1 MTRTPVSTKNAP
13 AVPSNLMNQAI
24 IANGFVF
31 TSGGV
36 AMDPQTGK
44 IIDGDI
50 EAHTVS
56 QTWDPNLAIYPS
68 MQWLTN
74 ILQRQIIRNLGAIL
88 DEAGSSLNDVVEVN
102 IYLSDMKYYAKM
114 NEVYAEY
121 WGDLKPAR
129 TCVAVKSLPM
139 NANIEIKCVGVVT
152 RTKSKL

>member
-1 MTRTPVSTKNAP
+1 MEMNRVRVSTKNAP

-24 IANGFVF
+24 IANDFVF

-36 AMDPQTGK
+36 AMDPKTGK

-50 EAHTVS
+50 EAHT
-56 QTWDPNLAIYPS
+56 
-68 MQWLTN
+68 
-74 ILQRQIIRNLGAIL
+74 RQIIRNLDAIL

-129 TCVAVKSLPM
+129 TCVAIKSLPM

-152 RTKSKL
+152 RIKSKL

>member
-1 MTRTPVSTKNAP
+1 MTRTPVSTKKAP
-13 AVPSNLMNQAI
+13 AVPSSLMNQAI

-36 AMDPQTGK
+36 AMDPETGK

-50 EAHTVS
+50 EAHT
-56 QTWDPNLAIYPS
+56 AK
-68 MQWLTN
+68 

-121 WGDLKPAR
+121 WGELKPAR

-139 NANIEIKCVGVVT
+139 NADIEIKCVGIVT
-152 RTKSKL
+152 RPKSKL

>member
-1 MTRTPVSTKNAP
+1 MTRTPVSAKNAP
-13 AVPSNLMNQAI
+13 AVPKNLMNQAI

-36 AMDPQTGK
+36 AMDPKTGK

-50 EAHTVS
+50 EAHT
-56 QTWDPNLAIYPS
+56 
-68 MQWLTN
+68 
-74 ILQRQIIRNLGAIL
+74 RQIIRNLGAIL

-129 TCVAVKSLPM
+129 T
-139 NANIEIKCVGVVT
+139 
-152 RTKSKL
+152 

>member
-1 MTRTPVSTKNAP
+1 MTRTPVSTKKAP
-13 AVPSNLMNQAI
+13 AVPPNLMNQAI

-36 AMDPQTGK
+36 AMDPETGK

-50 EAHTVS
+50 EAHTA
-56 QTWDPNLAIYPS
+56 N
-68 MQWLTN
+68 
-74 ILQRQIIRNLGAIL
+74 
-88 DEAGSSLNDVVEVN
+88 EAGSSLNDVVEVN

-139 NANIEIKCVGVVT
+139 NANIEIKCVGIVT
-152 RTKSKL
+152 KPKSKL

>member
-1 MTRTPVSTKNAP
+1 MTRTPVSAKKAP

-36 AMDPQTGK
+36 AMDPETGK

-50 EAHTVS
+50 EAHT
-56 QTWDPNLAIYPS
+56 
-68 MQWLTN
+68 
-74 ILQRQIIRNLGAIL
+74 RQIIRNLGAIL
-88 DEAGSSLNDVVEVN
+88 DEAGSSLNYVVEVN

-139 NANIEIKCVGVVT
+139 NANIEIKCVGIVT
-152 RTKSKL
+152 KPKSKL

>member
-1 MTRTPVSTKNAP
+1 MTRTPVSAKKAP

-36 AMDPQTGK
+36 AMDPETGK

-50 EAHTVS
+50 EAHTA
-56 QTWDPNLAIYPS
+56 N
-68 MQWLTN
+68 
-74 ILQRQIIRNLGAIL
+74 
-88 DEAGSSLNDVVEVN
+88 EAGSSLNDVVEVN

-121 WGDLKPAR
+121 WGNLKPAR

-139 NANIEIKCVGVVT
+139 NANIEIKCVGIVT
-152 RTKSKL
+152 KPKSKL